1 MSPDELDV
9 MGRAAELHD
18 VGKMAVP
25 DQILD
30 KPGPLDPIETEM
42 VRQHTLVGERM
53 LAASPALLP
62 ASGIVRATHENWD
75 GSGYPDGLVAGM
87 IPLAARVIAVC
98 DAYHAMISERPYQA
112 RVAHDEA
119 LAELRRC
126 AGSKYDP
133 NVVSAFCAEFGDAA
147 TAEAA
152 AADDIEPLP
161 TALRDPAAI
170 RSPAG

>member
-1 MSPDELDV
+1 
-9 MGRAAELHD
+9 
-18 VGKMAVP
+18 VP
-25 DQILD
+25 DQILE
-30 KPGPLDPIETEM
+30 KPGPLDPIETELI
-42 VRQHTLVGERM
+42 RQHTLVGERM
-53 LAASPALLP
+53 LAAAPALLP
-62 ASGIVRATHENWD
+62 AAGIVRATHENWD
-75 GSGYPDGLVAGM
+75 GSGYPDGLVAGT